1 MTQSSS
7 PSSDV
12 AFSPAVKA
20 IQAQRGSRPAYARQ
34 EKSGGFETG
43 VNGDLRD
50 FLEQIDTAFLA
61 TASKD
66 GQPYVQHRGGPRGF
80 IRAVD
85 ERTLGFIDFAGNKQ
99 YVSTGNLSENDRVC
113 LFLID
118 YSARRRVKVW
128 GRARIVPANQ
138 ALLKMLMPEGYRA
151 RPEQVLLLTVEAW
164 DVNCPQ
170 HIPQKLDAAEVAEVV
185 DKLRDRVA
193 ELEAENLRLRGS
205 RDSEIDPAL
214 SARIT
219 S

>member
-1 MTQSSS
+1 MTQSSK

-20 IQAQRGSRPAYARQ
+20 IQAQRGSRSAYARQ
-34 EKSGGFETG
+34 EKGGGFETG

-118 YSARRRVKVW
+118 YAARRRVKVW
-128 GRARIVPANQ
+128 GRARIVPATQ
-138 ALLKMLMPEGYRA
+138 ALLKTLMPEGYRA

-185 DKLRDRVA
+185 DTLRARVA
-193 ELEAENLRLRGS
+193 ELEAENLQLRGS

>member
-1 MTQSSS
+1 MTHPTK

-20 IQAQRGSRPAYARQ
+20 IQARRGSRSAYARQ
-34 EKSGGFETG
+34 EESGGFETE

-50 FLEQIDTAFLA
+50 FLAQIETAFLA

-99 YVSTGNLSENDRVC
+99 YVSTGNLSENARVC

-118 YSARRRVKVW
+118 YSARRRVKIW
-128 GRARIVPANQ
+128 GRARTVPATQ
-138 ALLKMLMPEGYRA
+138 ALLKTLMPEGYRA
-151 RPEQVLLLTVEAW
+151 RPEQVVLLTVEAW

-170 HIPQKLDAAEVAEVV
+170 HIPQKLDAAEVAEAVN
-185 DKLRDRVA
+185 KLRARVA
-193 ELEAENLRLRGS
+193 ELEAENLQLRES
-205 RDSEIDPAL
+205 RDSEIDPAS
-214 SARIT
+214 SAG
-219 S
+219 

>member
-1 MTQSSS
+1 MTHPTS

-20 IQAQRGSRPAYARQ
+20 IQARRGSRSAYARQ
-34 EKSGGFETG
+34 EESGGFETE

-50 FLEQIDTAFLA
+50 FLAQIETAFLA

-118 YSARRRVKVW
+118 YSARRRVKIW
-128 GRARIVPANQ
+128 GRARTVPVTQ
-138 ALLKMLMPEGYRA
+138 ALLKTLMPEGYRA
-151 RPEQVLLLTVEAW
+151 RPEQVVLLTVEAW

-170 HIPQKLDAAEVAEVV
+170 HIPQKLDAAEVAEAVN
-185 DKLRDRVA
+185 KLRARVA
-193 ELEAENLRLRGS
+193 ELEAENLKLRES
-205 RDSEIDPAL
+205 RDSEIDPAS
-214 SARIT
+214 SAG
-219 S
+219 

>member
-1 MTQSSS
+1 MTHPTS

-20 IQAQRGSRPAYARQ
+20 IQARRGSRSAYARQ
-34 EKSGGFETG
+34 EESGGFETE

-50 FLEQIDTAFLA
+50 FLAQIETAFLA

-99 YVSTGNLSENDRVC
+99 YVSTGNLAENDRVC

-118 YSARRRVKVW
+118 YSARRRVKIW
-128 GRARIVPANQ
+128 GRARTVPVTQ
-138 ALLKMLMPEGYRA
+138 ALLKTLMPEGYRA
-151 RPEQVLLLTVEAW
+151 RPEQVVFLTVEAW

-170 HIPQKLDAAEVAEVV
+170 HIPQKLDAAEVAEAVN
-185 DKLRDRVA
+185 KLRARVA
-193 ELEAENLRLRGS
+193 ELEAENLTLRES
-205 RDSEIDPAL
+205 RDSEIDPAS
-214 SARIT
+214 SAG
-219 S
+219 

>member
-1 MTQSSS
+1 MTHPTS

-20 IQAQRGSRPAYARQ
+20 IQARRGSRSAYARQ
-34 EKSGGFETG
+34 EESGGFETE

-50 FLEQIDTAFLA
+50 FLAQIETAFLA

-118 YSARRRVKVW
+118 YSARRRVKIW
-128 GRARIVPANQ
+128 GRARTVPVTQ
-138 ALLKMLMPEGYRA
+138 ALLKTLMPEGYRA
-151 RPEQVLLLTVEAW
+151 RPEQVVFLTVEAW

-170 HIPQKLDAAEVAEVV
+170 HIPQKLDAAEVAEAVN
-185 DKLRDRVA
+185 KLRARVA
-193 ELEAENLRLRGS
+193 ELEAENLKLRES
-205 RDSEIDPAL
+205 RDSEIDPAS
-214 SARIT
+214 SAG
-219 S
+219 